1 MNTHEQDYPEIRS
14 YTRGDVVFH
23 LAGGALNVAF
33 TLVGVA
39 WLVASWRVAL
49 RSWYVLPLGLLLGLY
64 VADFVTGFLHW
75 AFDVWFNEDIEF
87 VRRMVIMVR
96 EHHLHPQRIFKYS
109 FYHDAGILSWLS
121 APLTAPAVAY
131 AVATGAGPSASA
143 TLYALVCASVVVSL
157 CLVFMLEFHKCGH
170 NPAPSRVVKI
180 LQGLHLLLPY
190 DHHMRHH
197 SGNYDRNYCLI
208 NGYADLTLGALGIWR
223 SLERVVSAVTGAV
236 PQSNDKE
243 WLRRYKR
250 SGAGAETPQSGG
262 L

>member
-1 MNTHEQDYPEIRS
+1 MSTYERDYPEIAP
-14 YTRGDVVFH
+14 YTRGDIMFQ
-23 LAGGALNVAF
+23 LAGGALNAAF
-33 TLVGVA
+33 TLAGVV
-39 WLVASWRVAL
+39 WLVAGWRAAL
-49 RSWYVLPLGLLLGLY
+49 RSWYWLPLALLAGLY

-75 AFDVWFNEDIEF
+75 AFDVWFNENNEF

-96 EHHLHPQRIFKYS
+96 EHHLHPQHIFKYS
-109 FYHDAGILSWLS
+109 FYHDAGVLSWLS
-121 APLTAPAVAY
+121 LPLTAPAVAY
-131 AVATGAGPSASA
+131 AVATGADPSASA
-143 TLYALVCASVVVSL
+143 FLYSLVCASVVISV

-170 NPAPSRVVKI
+170 NPDSSKVVKT
-180 LQGLHLLLPY
+180 LQRLHLLLPH

-223 SLERVVSAVTGAV
+223 GLEKVISAVTGAV

-250 SGAGAETPQSGG
+250 SGAGPETPQDGG

>member
-1 MNTHEQDYPEIRS
+1 VSTHRQDYPQIAP
-14 YTRGDVVFH
+14 YTRGAIAFH
-23 LAGGALNVAF
+23 LVGGALNAAF
-33 TLVGVA
+33 TLAGVV
-39 WLVASWRVAL
+39 WLFAGWRVAL
-49 RSWYVLPLGLLLGLY
+49 SSWYVLPLALLAGLY

-75 AFDVWFNEDIEF
+75 AFDVWFNEKIEF

-121 APLTAPAVAY
+121 LPLTAPAVAY
-131 AVATGAGPSASA
+131 AFVAGADPTASPA
-143 TLYALVCASVVVSL
+143 LYFLVCASVVVSL

-170 NPAPSRVVKI
+170 SPDSSRVVRT
-180 LQGLHLLLPY
+180 LQRLHLLLPY
-190 DHHMRHH
+190 EHHMRHH

-208 NGYADLTLGALGIWR
+208 NGYADLTLGALGVWR
-223 SLERVVSAVTGAV
+223 GLEAVISAVTGAV

-243 WLRRYKR
+243 WLSRYGR
-250 SGAGAETPQSGG
+250 TGDGAGATRDDG

>member
-1 MNTHEQDYPEIRS
+1 MYEQDYPQIS
-14 YTRGDVVFH
+14 PYTRGVIVFH
-23 LAGGALNVAF
+23 LAGGLVNAAF
-33 TLVGVA
+33 TLAGVV
-39 WLVASWRVAL
+39 WLVEGWRVAL
-49 RSWYVLPLGLLLGLY
+49 NNWYVLPLALLAGLY

-75 AFDVWFNEDIEF
+75 AFDVWFNENIEF

-121 APLTAPAVAY
+121 LPLTAPAVTY
-131 AVATGAGPSASA
+131 ALVTGADPSASVL
-143 TLYALVCASVVVSL
+143 LYALVGASVVVSL

-170 NPAPSRVVKI
+170 NPDASKVVKA

-190 DHHMRHH
+190 GHHMTHH

-208 NGYADLTLGALGIWR
+208 NGYADLTLGKLGVWR
-223 SLERVVSAVTGAV
+223 GLERVIAAATGAV

-250 SGAGAETPQSGG
+250 SETDAEATRGGG